1 MKIIAANLLP
11 LPPSDFFAL
20 PLQARAGLCAT
31 LRGQP
36 GLALQSKKIGNALQ
50 SEVETSTTNT

>member
-36 GLALQSKKIGNALQ
+36 DLALQSIKIGNALQ
-50 SEVETSTTNT
+50 TEVETSTTNT

>member
-31 LRGQP
+31 LRVQP
-36 GLALQSKKIGNALQ
+36 GLALQSIKIGNALQ
-50 SEVETSTTNT
+50 TEVETSTTNT